1 MAIGESIYGA
11 GEQGGENRPASL
23 TLGIVKENWNPLSPG
38 MVKVLISTPN
48 DGEMESDWMPVVTPY
63 GGNGVGCF
71 LLPEVGATVVIGYI
85 DDNSVSPVVLGCTWL
100 KKNQKENKLPDA
112 SANQKNNVKVFAFSN
127 GTLLRITEDQQGDMV
142 EIMTAKKQQVVL
154 DDKSQT
160 VKVISKEGDSC
171 MELNG
176 KTGSVTMEAKESFTV
191 KVGGKEVLT
200 VSKSGLKVDADQM
213 DLNGKSLKCKAS
225 QAKLEGST
233 IELKAQGTLKAE
245 CSGIA
250 QIKGSMLKLN

>member
-1 MAIGESIYGA
+1 
-11 GEQGGENRPASL
+11 
-23 TLGIVKENWNPLSPG
+23 
-38 MVKVLISTPN
+38 
-48 DGEMESDWMPVVTPY
+48 
-63 GGNGVGCF
+63 
-71 LLPEVGATVVIGYI
+71 
-85 DDNSVSPVVLGCTWL
+85 
-100 KKNQKENKLPDA
+100 
-112 SANQKNNVKVFAFSN
+112 
-127 GTLLRITEDQQGDMV
+127 
-142 EIMTAKKQQVVL
+142 
-154 DDKSQT
+154 
-160 VKVISKEGDSC
+160 